1 MKPKTPYPE
10 TLSSIGINLKDLK
23 AYAKQAGFKAS
34 DNKLVGLANEMF
46 GNAVHEHITEE
57 VLKEAKKKGKS
68 K

>member
-1 MKPKTPYPE
+1 MKTKEPYPE

-34 DNKLVGLANEMF
+34 DKKLIELANEMF

-57 VLKEAKKKGKS
+57 VLKEAKRKRKS

>member
-1 MKPKTPYPE
+1 
-10 TLSSIGINLKDLK
+10 LSSIGITLKDLK

-34 DNKLVGLANEMF
+34 DGKLVELANKMF

-57 VLKEAKKKGKS
+57 VLKEAKKKRKT